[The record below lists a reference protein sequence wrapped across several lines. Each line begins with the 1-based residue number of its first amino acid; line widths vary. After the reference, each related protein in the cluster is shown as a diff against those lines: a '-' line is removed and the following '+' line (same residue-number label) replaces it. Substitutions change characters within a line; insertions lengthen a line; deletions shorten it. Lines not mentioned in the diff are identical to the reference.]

1 MKNIKDYFN
10 KKNILFIVIFAVI
23 GLIALQVPVA
33 QIVGSKTKFTLF
45 DFFGPVASGFI
56 GLVPGIIAIF
66 LMQLANFLI
75 HGANVI
81 DPGTIIKFFPM
92 LFAALYFAK
101 KGKANIIIPAI
112 AIVAFISHPIGRQ
125 AWYYSMY
132 WLIPIVCYF
141 LRDKSLLGRSL
152 GTTFTAHAVGST
164 LYLYVFGL
172 SKAIWTSLIPV
183 VAMERILFAFG
194 IMATY
199 LVFNNVLNILVEK
212 KWVKL
217 EFLVDKKYV
226 WAGLLSRLS

>member
-1 MKNIKDYFN
+1 MKNIKEYFN

-45 DFFGPVASGFI
+45 DFFGPIATGFI
-56 GLVPGIIAIF
+56 GLVPGIVAIF

-75 HGANVI
+75 HGANVV
-81 DPGTIIKFFPM
+81 DAGTIIKFFPM
-92 LFAALYFAK
+92 LFAAFYFAR
-101 KGKANIIIPAI
+101 KGKFNVILPVLAII
-112 AIVAFISHPIGRQ
+112 AFIAHPNGRG

-132 WLIPIVCYF
+132 WLIPIICYF
-141 LRDKSLLGRSL
+141 FRDKFLLAKSL

-164 LYLYVFGL
+164 LYLYVFAL
-172 SKAIWTSLIPV
+172 PAAVWTSLIPV
-183 VAMERILFAFG
+183 VAIERGLFALG
-194 IMATY
+194 IAAMY
-199 LVFNNVLNILVEK
+199 LVFNNVLNILAEK

-226 WAGLLSRLS
+226 WNGLMHRL